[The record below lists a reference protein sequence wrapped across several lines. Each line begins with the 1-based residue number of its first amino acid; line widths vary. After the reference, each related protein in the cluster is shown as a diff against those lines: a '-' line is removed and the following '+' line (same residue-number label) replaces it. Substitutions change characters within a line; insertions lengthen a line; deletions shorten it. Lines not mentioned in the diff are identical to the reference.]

1 MKVIKTGVESV
12 DDLYDIEFTGNMI
25 PHSWYAAI
33 QTENSR
39 PDLAAIVILAEILY
53 WHRPTVERTADDA
66 AVIVLKKKFHADLLQ
81 MSYAQI
87 EKKLFL
93 SKAQSR
99 RALEK
104 LENLGLIERCLR
116 TVVTESG
123 NKLGNVMYI
132 KLFTQRLL
140 EITFPGYD
148 PCKKYPTRVSAETDK
163 VIGENRQACLSEPMT
178 NTEITTEITDTDY
191 TSFYQQ
197 ERAKVRDQVEYE
209 YLIMDRKNDKGCTE
223 GNVAQDQ
230 GEHAALEF
238 DGHEQKHQA
247 DGCDDIRIQ
256 HRQIV
261 DFQNCGTDDPFGL
274 GKADSGNRTDNGGNH
289 RGDHRDDQGDGDGFQ
304 HGPVAEH
311 VFIPTQGESGEI
323 GLGFP
328 FVEGKQHQVNDGQ
341 INKQEHQD
349 QVERGEKPGDRLF
362 PFLYGF
368 A

>member
-1 MKVIKTGVESV
+1 MQVNKTGIKSV
-12 DDLYDIEFTGNMI
+12 DDLYGVAFTGNII
-25 PHSWYAAI
+25 PHSWFKAI
-33 QTENSR
+33 RMKDGR
-39 PDLAAIVILAEILY
+39 PDQTAINILSEILY

-163 VIGENRQACLSEPMT
+163 VIGENRQACLSESMT
-178 NTEITTEITDTDY
+178 NTKITTEITDTDY

-209 YLIMDRKNDKGCTE
+209 YLIMGRKNDKGMIDNLIDLITDVNMSSKQFQRINGEPVPTDIVRERLSCVDKDVMESVVNKIKLATKPVTNLRAYLLTTLFNE
-223 GNVAQDQ
+223 PVIYETGIEMQVTQDMYRR
-230 GEHAALEF
+230 E
-238 DGHEQKHQA
+238 
-247 DGCDDIRIQ
+247 
-256 HRQIV
+256 
-261 DFQNCGTDDPFGL
+261 
-274 GKADSGNRTDNGGNH
+274 
-289 RGDHRDDQGDGDGFQ
+289 
-304 HGPVAEH
+304 AEAW
-311 VFIPTQGESGEI
+311 QS
-323 GLGFP
+323 
-328 FVEGKQHQVNDGQ
+328 
-341 INKQEHQD
+341 
-349 QVERGEKPGDRLF
+349 
-362 PFLYGF
+362 
-368 A
+368 

>member
-209 YLIMDRKNDKGCTE
+209 YLIMDRKNDNGMIDNLIDLITDVNMSSKQFQRINGEPVPTDIVRERLSCVDKDVMESVVNKIKLATKPVTNLRAYLLTTLFNE
-223 GNVAQDQ
+223 PVIYETGIEMQVTQDMYRR
-230 GEHAALEF
+230 E
-238 DGHEQKHQA
+238 
-247 DGCDDIRIQ
+247 
-256 HRQIV
+256 
-261 DFQNCGTDDPFGL
+261 
-274 GKADSGNRTDNGGNH
+274 
-289 RGDHRDDQGDGDGFQ
+289 
-304 HGPVAEH
+304 AEAW
-311 VFIPTQGESGEI
+311 QS
-323 GLGFP
+323 
-328 FVEGKQHQVNDGQ
+328 
-341 INKQEHQD
+341 
-349 QVERGEKPGDRLF
+349 
-362 PFLYGF
+362 
-368 A
+368 

>member
-178 NTEITTEITDTDY
+178 NTEITTAITDTDY

-209 YLIMDRKNDKGCTE
+209 YLIMDRKNDKGMIDNLIDLITDVNMSSKQFQRINGEPVPTDIVRERLSCVDKDVMESVVNKIKLATKPVTNLRAYLLTTLFNE
-223 GNVAQDQ
+223 PVIYETGIEMQVTQDMYRR
-230 GEHAALEF
+230 E
-238 DGHEQKHQA
+238 
-247 DGCDDIRIQ
+247 
-256 HRQIV
+256 
-261 DFQNCGTDDPFGL
+261 
-274 GKADSGNRTDNGGNH
+274 
-289 RGDHRDDQGDGDGFQ
+289 
-304 HGPVAEH
+304 AEAW
-311 VFIPTQGESGEI
+311 QS
-323 GLGFP
+323 
-328 FVEGKQHQVNDGQ
+328 
-341 INKQEHQD
+341 
-349 QVERGEKPGDRLF
+349 
-362 PFLYGF
+362 
-368 A
+368 

>member
-12 DDLYDIEFTGNMI
+12 DDLYGIEFTGNMI

-33 QTENSR
+33 QTENGR

-104 LENLGLIERCLR
+104 LESLGLIERCLR

-148 PCKKYPTRVSAETDK
+148 PCKKFPTRVSAETDK
-163 VIGENRQACLSEPMT
+163 VIGENRQACLSESMT
-178 NTEITTEITDTDY
+178 NTKITTEITDTDY

-209 YLIMDRKNDKGCTE
+209 YLIMDLTE
-223 GNVAQDQ
+223 HTDGLLDLLRTCDRVYTIVRDDTFSRARYFQYEDLLRRMNYEDIKMRTQCWKLPVFREIPAGLEDLTRGELAVYIREMLLQ
-230 GEHAALEF
+230 GEY
-238 DGHEQKHQA
+238 GQQYSV
-247 DGCDDIRIQ
+247 R
-256 HRQIV
+256 
-261 DFQNCGTDDPFGL
+261 
-274 GKADSGNRTDNGGNH
+274 
-289 RGDHRDDQGDGDGFQ
+289 
-304 HGPVAEH
+304 
-311 VFIPTQGESGEI
+311 ESGW
-323 GLGFP
+323 
-328 FVEGKQHQVNDGQ
+328 DT
-341 INKQEHQD
+341 
-349 QVERGEKPGDRLF
+349 R
-362 PFLYGF
+362 
-368 A
+368 